1 MLVRATRGHDR
12 NLNLVFKEEDND
24 LDYKLPKAEKRYGR
38 VQCARQKEVHPVYRL
53 WVTVRG

>member
-1 MLVRATRGHDR
+1 VLVRATRGHDR

-38 VQCARQKEVHPVYRL
+38 VQCARRKEVHPAYRL
-53 WVTVRG
+53 SDTVRG